1 MRRNFTKSK
10 LMQILKTATVL
21 SVGGI
26 SAGCSSDVIRF
37 SDGFYTGAVPKRA
50 VVAASAAT
58 ENYGTPNYQPGLDQ
72 SITGSIAPVQRAAL
86 PRPDGAAV
94 AAPQPAAPLTA
105 AQGAMPAPRAPTGAT
120 VASTGNASPRGSVSA
135 RQQTSAPSTGT
146 GGWSSAN
153 ATQVTLRQGETIYSL
168 SKRYGVP
175 SKAIMD
181 ANGIADA
188 RSVSAGQ
195 AVLIPTFARAGG
207 DAKPSAPRVAEEN
220 TQVASLGS
228 IPARPSAAAA
238 PERARVSA
246 DGGRY
251 TVVGGD
257 TLSAISRR
265 TGASVAAIKR
275 VNGLSSDTVRIGQS
289 LTIPGLSDSGAM
301 NVAAAKNLDPI
312 VTSKSA
318 AAQSETKQV
327 AAYTPPTSAKTSD
340 GGGSIEKIETQ
351 ETARA
356 PDATGVKT
364 MRWPVQG
371 RIVSAFGSNE
381 GGKPNDGIDISV
393 PTGTA
398 VKAAENGVVIYSG
411 DGLKELGKTVLVRH
425 SDGYVTVYGHVSELA
440 VKRGD
445 TVRRGQQI
453 ASSGMSGS
461 AKKPQLHFEVRKNS
475 APVNPVKYLQ

>member
-1 MRRNFTKSK
+1 MRKNFTKSK
-10 LMQILKTATVL
+10 LMRLLKAATIL
-21 SVGGI
+21 SVGGV

-37 SDGFYTGAVPKRA
+37 SDGFYTGAVPKGA
-50 VVAASAAT
+50 VTAASPGT
-58 ENYGTPNYQPGLDQ
+58 DNYGTPSYQPGVDQ

-86 PRPDGAAV
+86 PRPGIATV
-94 AAPQPAAPLTA
+94 TAPQPAAPLTA
-105 AQGAMPAPRAPTGAT
+105 GQNAMPAPQAPSDAT
-120 VASTGNASPRGSVSA
+120 VASAGSSSPRMAVSA
-135 RQQTSAPSTGT
+135 RQGIAAPSGR

-153 ATQVTLRQGETIYSL
+153 ATQVTLRQGETIHTL

-175 SKAIMD
+175 SKAIME

-195 AVLIPTFARAGG
+195 AVMIPTFARAGG
-207 DAKPSAPRVAEEN
+207 EATPSAPQVAEKN

-228 IPARPSAAAA
+228 IPANPSAASA

-251 TVVGGD
+251 TVAAGD

-289 LTIPGLSDSGAM
+289 LTIPGLSDSGTTQ
-301 NVAAAKNLDPI
+301 VAAAKNVDPI
-312 VTSKSA
+312 VTSKSDA
-318 AAQSETKQV
+318 TQSETKQV
-327 AAYTPPTSAKTSD
+327 AAYTPPSPEKASD
-340 GGGSIEKIETQ
+340 ASGSITKIETQ

-356 PDATGVKT
+356 PDTTGVKT

-371 RIVSAFGSNE
+371 RVVSAFGSND

-393 PTGTA
+393 PTGTP

-440 VKRGD
+440 VKRGE

-475 APVNPVKYLQ
+475 APVNPIQYLQ